1 MKLSA
6 TTQRLIFYGSLVGLL
21 STGYLYA
28 TVMPGR
34 SHSEGLPI
42 KSPAMEAAALDM
54 KRHVAALAS
63 VIGERRV
70 GKGDSLARARDYVV
84 AELAPIAA
92 AVNEEIELEDLGGDG
107 SNAANVIFV
116 LRGQSSD
123 TVVVGAHY
131 DSAPGTPGAN
141 DNASGVAAALYLA
154 KQLSGERYRN
164 TLRFVFFA
172 NEEPPYFQNPGM
184 GSLAHARACAERG
197 DRIVAMLALE
207 SLGYYSNEPK
217 SQRYPWPVGVFY
229 PDRGNFVGFVGNLSS
244 RSLLR
249 DAIGMFRASAKFPSE
264 GAALPGWIPGVGW
277 SDHWAFW
284 QFDYPAIMVTDTAV
298 YRDPNY
304 HQPGDVAS
312 NSSYG
317 DMARVALGLLD
328 VIRGLAGHDSTKHK
342 E

>member
-172 NEEPPYFQNPGM
+172 NEEPP
-184 GSLAHARACAERG
+184 
-197 DRIVAMLALE
+197 
-207 SLGYYSNEPK
+207 
-217 SQRYPWPVGVFY
+217 
-229 PDRGNFVGFVGNLSS
+229 
-244 RSLLR
+244 
-249 DAIGMFRASAKFPSE
+249 
-264 GAALPGWIPGVGW
+264 
-277 SDHWAFW
+277 
-284 QFDYPAIMVTDTAV
+284 
-298 YRDPNY
+298 
-304 HQPGDVAS
+304 
-312 NSSYG
+312 
-317 DMARVALGLLD
+317 
-328 VIRGLAGHDSTKHK
+328 
-342 E
+342 